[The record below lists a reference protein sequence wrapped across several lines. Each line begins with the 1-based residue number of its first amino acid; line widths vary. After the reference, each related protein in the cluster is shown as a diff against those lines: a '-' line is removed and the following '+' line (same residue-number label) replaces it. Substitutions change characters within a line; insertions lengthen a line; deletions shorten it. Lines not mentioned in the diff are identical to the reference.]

1 MKNLKEVSNR
11 IKQAVEN
18 NEKIVLFSD
27 SDLDGVTSAIILEE
41 SIALLGGKS
50 VVYNNN
56 IEKQG
61 RGLTEEA
68 VKTIQQEVPDLI
80 ITMDCGISNF
90 KGVKKANSTGFE
102 VVIIDHHQALFELPE
117 ASLILD
123 PMQEGD
129 NYPFKK
135 MANAGIVFKLSKEM
149 LKEKFQEKE
158 KEFLE
163 LTVVATVADMVP
175 REGDNL
181 EIIRKGFK
189 ALEDPTNLGLRVLKK
204 KLSAEDLVQK
214 AVFLLNT
221 TEHLEK
227 TTTGYHFLIEKD
239 KEKVKKL
246 VKDIKRYYKE
256 RQVLIKKAEQ
266 EVEKEISLNEP
277 IVFVKGS
284 FPSFLAGT
292 LATKTIKKHK
302 KPVFLCT
309 VENGYARGS
318 VRVPAGS
325 DAVSMMKKCSHL
337 LENFGGHAP
346 AAGFRLKENNLE
358 DFKKCLINNI
368 MYPKKNI

>member
-11 IKQAVEN
+11 IKKAVEN

-61 RGLTEEA
+61 RGLTEQA
-68 VKTIQQEVPDLI
+68 VESLKEQSPALLV
-80 ITMDCGISNF
+80 TMDCGISNF
-90 KGVKKANSTGFE
+90 KGVKKANSVGFE
-102 VVIIDHHQALFELPE
+102 VVIIDHHQTLSCLPE

-135 MANAGIVFKLSKEM
+135 MANAGIVFKLSKEI

-158 KEFLE
+158 KEFQE
-163 LTVVATVADMVP
+163 LTVIATVADMVP

-181 EIIRKGFK
+181 KIIKEGFQ
-189 ALEDPTNLGLRVLKK
+189 ALEDPTNLGLKMLKK
-204 KLSAEDLVQK
+204 NLSGEKLTQK

-239 KEKVKKL
+239 KEKVKEL
-246 VKDIKRYYKE
+246 VKSIKKYYEE
-256 RQVLIKKAEQ
+256 RQKLIKKAEV
-266 EVEKEISLNEP
+266 EVEKEVSLDEP

-302 KPVFLCT
+302 KPVFLCA

-337 LENFGGHAP
+337 LESFGGHAP
-346 AAGFRLKENNLE
+346 AAGFRLKESNLE

-368 MYPKKNI
+368 MYPEKNI